1 MEQLEKNI
9 NYTGK
14 TFEDIKH
21 IDENGMEFWFEPY
34 EISQN
39 SETYII
45 NCDDG
50 SAAYLEYITNMS
62 EINLLPENGM
72 LYDYGGTYIGLP
84 DSED

>member
-1 MEQLEKNI
+1 MI
-9 NYTGK
+9 S
-14 TFEDIKH
+14 DIPSMYKGVLT
-21 IDENGMEFWFEPY
+21 NGMEFWFEPY

-62 EINLLPENGM
+62 EINLLAEKRNVIRLRRN
-72 LYDYGGTYIGLP
+72 LYR
-84 DSED
+84 SA